1 MTDEVKLKRLV
12 KVYESSAGIDY
23 LTFMDQMGV
32 LELSVIKEL
41 KSKQASNVK
50 IEKLLERFRSEVI
63 KNYREKNAV
72 LPK

>member
-72 LPK
+72 LPN

>member
-72 LPK
+72 PPN